1 MNKKQSCILQAASE
15 AAVELSDSTAGPD
28 LAFVSAA
35 CARHQHG
42 SGRQAGLPP
51 AAADLYSTHKHTA
64 TYAFI
69 TDTAMTHLK
78 HSPCYHINVTLSGN

>member
-35 CARHQHG
+35 CAQHQHG
-42 SGRQAGLPP
+42 SGR
-51 AAADLYSTHKHTA
+51 
-64 TYAFI
+64 
-69 TDTAMTHLK
+69 
-78 HSPCYHINVTLSGN
+78 